1 MKRYIYLIAALLMGA
16 TSCEMTDG
24 ETREPIDVGEYIG
37 RHTITRYM
45 YELENFDYAIIADWY
60 LSTEDEAL
68 RTKISNKYMAY
79 QNSLVTMDEKG
90 NLLIQYIYHNSWN
103 ANDNVYTYRR
113 FITDG
118 KLLSEGG
125 VWSDDY
131 GAAQNNATIRRNED
145 GTYSYILNNQ
155 NQVYK
160 LTISNLK
167 CDIQDGIT
175 YNVEGSI
182 FHIDGDVE
190 YPKVILD
197 TEITETLTYI
207 KNYSNNSRF
216 KSGKIY
222 IKCDDWRIDRCDE
235 VTLTFEKRGS
245 AIVNYLGQVGTISN

>member
-1 MKRYIYLIAALLMGA
+1 MIAALLMGA
-16 TSCEMTDG
+16 TSCEMSAG
-24 ETREPIDVGEYIG
+24 ETREPIDVGEHIG
-37 RHTITRYM
+37 RHTIERYK
-45 YELENFDYAIIADWY
+45 YELEKFDYAIIADWY
-60 LSTEDEAL
+60 LSTEDEVL

-79 QNSLVTMDEKG
+79 ENSLVTMDEKG
-90 NLLIQYIYHNSWN
+90 NILIQYIYHNHWD

-113 FITDG
+113 FATDG

-125 VWSDDY
+125 VWSNDY
-131 GAAQNNATIRRNED
+131 GAAENNATIRRNED
-145 GTYSYILNNQ
+145 GTYSYIIDNQ
-155 NQVYK
+155 NQAYK

-207 KNYSNNSRF
+207 KNYSNNNRF
-216 KSGKIY
+216 KSGKID
-222 IKCDDWRIDRCDE
+222 IKCDDRRIDRCDE

>member
-1 MKRYIYLIAALLMGA
+1 MGA
-16 TSCEMTDG
+16 TSCEMSDG
-24 ETREPIDVGEYIG
+24 ETIEPIDVGEHIG
-37 RHTITRYM
+37 RHTIKLYE

-79 QNSLVTMDEKG
+79 ENSFVTMDEKG
-90 NLLIQYIYHNSWN
+90 NILIQYIYHSSWN
-103 ANDNVYTYRR
+103 ANDNVHTYRR

-118 KLLSEGG
+118 KLLSDGG

-131 GAAQNNATIRRNED
+131 GAAAKNATIRRNED
-145 GTYSYILNNQ
+145 GTYSYILDNQ

-175 YNVEGSI
+175 YNVDGSI
-182 FHIDGDVE
+182 FHINGDVE
-190 YPKVILD
+190 YPSVILD

-207 KNYSNNSRF
+207 KNYSNNNRF
-216 KSGKIY
+216 KSGKID
-222 IKCDDWRIDRCDE
+222 IKCDDRRIDRMDYVE
-235 VTLTFEKRGS
+235 LTFHGS
-245 AIVNYLGQVGTISN
+245 YRARVKYLNETSDIQY